1 MKIMTKR
8 TIYNLFVE
16 LQRKDNVVNGYY
28 AATAL
33 PFNKQYKIGI
43 SDDNYPMF
51 FVPSTSTTFSVDIN
65 MEMINVYFGRVCKI
79 HDTHNSEGVYTIITL
94 KTGDSDIQ
102 KYFIDIVCILLEQL
116 PSNYS
121 DAILSKEIQKL
132 VDLFSQLSQPSRK
145 TVQGLWA
152 ELLIIEQSNNPEY
165 LINSWHIDAYD
176 KFDFNDGKDK
186 LEVKSSIRPQK
197 IHRFSVDQLSA
208 NNNSNLLIASVNTSL
223 VDQGINIFGLRDR
236 ICTKIQDL
244 QTQSRLNEIILKTV
258 GNDISKVSDL
268 YFDYSFAVDSMV
280 FFDAKDVPSI
290 SLESIPI
297 GVTNVHFDSDLS
309 GIAQITHSQIKEY
322 QSTLFNC
329 INL

>member
-1 MKIMTKR
+1 MIMTKR

-16 LQRKDNVVNGYY
+16 LQQKENIVNGYY

-79 HDTHNSEGVYTIITL
+79 YDKRNSEGIYTIITL
-94 KTGDSDIQ
+94 KTGDGDIQ

-121 DAILSKEIQKL
+121 DATLSQEIQKL
-132 VDLFSQLSQPSRK
+132 VNLFSQLLQPPQK
-145 TVQGLWA
+145 TIQGLWA

-165 LINSWHIDAYD
+165 LINSWHIDVHDRY
-176 KFDFNDGKDK
+176 DFNDGKDK
-186 LEVKSSIRPQK
+186 IEVKSSIRPQK
-197 IHRFSVDQLSA
+197 IHRFSVNQLNPNSD
-208 NNNSNLLIASVNTSL
+208 SNLLIASVNTSL
-223 VDQGINIFGLRDR
+223 VGQGINVFGLRDR
-236 ICTKIQDL
+236 ICKKIQNL
-244 QTQSRLNEIILKTV
+244 QIQSHLNEIILKTI

-268 YFDYSFAVDSMV
+268 YFDYSMAIDSIA

-290 SLESIPI
+290 SLDSIPM
-297 GVTNVHFDSDLS
+297 GVTNVHFDADLS
-309 GIAQITHSQIKEY
+309 GIIPLNYSKILDF
-322 QSTLFNC
+322 QSTLFSC
-329 INL
+329 ISL

>member
-1 MKIMTKR
+1 MIIMTKR

-16 LQRKDNVVNGYY
+16 LQQKDNVVNGYY

-79 HDTHNSEGVYTIITL
+79 YDKRNSEGIYTIITL
-94 KTGDSDIQ
+94 KTGDCDIQ

-121 DAILSKEIQKL
+121 DATLSQEIQKL
-132 VDLFSQLSQPSRK
+132 VNLFSQLLQPPQK
-145 TVQGLWA
+145 TIQGLWA
-152 ELLIIEQSNNPEY
+152 ELLIIEQSKNPEY
-165 LINSWHIDAYD
+165 LINSWHIDVHDRY
-176 KFDFNDGKDK
+176 DFNDGKDK
-186 LEVKSSIRPQK
+186 IEVKSSIRPQK
-197 IHRFSVDQLSA
+197 IHRFSVNQLNPNSD
-208 NNNSNLLIASVNTSL
+208 SNLLIASVNTSL
-223 VDQGINIFGLRDR
+223 VGQGINVFGLRDR
-236 ICTKIQDL
+236 ICKKIQNL
-244 QTQSRLNEIILKTV
+244 QIQSHLNEIILKTI

-268 YFDYSFAVDSMV
+268 YFDYSMAIDSIA

-290 SLESIPI
+290 SLDSIPM
-297 GVTNVHFDSDLS
+297 GVTNVHFDADLS
-309 GIAQITHSQIKEY
+309 GIIPVSYSKILDF
-322 QSTLFNC
+322 QSTLFSC
-329 INL
+329 ISL